1 MYSDLVRDKY
11 TEVIECI
18 ENSALSAIK
27 ARRLGVIIL
36 QRLEKYYRHI
46 LELDSME
53 PFSELLAVR
62 SYVEENINNLDSDV
76 LSRYIVLC
84 NETGAIV
91 GEADEVEIFT
101 EEQILAISKKYYEE
115 IQEVEG
121 ECKVSNEYAYC
132 LMGALYYL
140 INYFLLIEDSIKE
153 SLLNIL
159 SCLFEDLL
167 VDFSEELMNL
177 INEDFIEVTLE
188 LLVKEING

>member
-1 MYSDLVRDKY
+1 MSAANILKKLFCGLVVLGITFGATITIAASVDCPDCPPEKDGSIFPGGSCKNCNQDNEVLDKDGNLVFV
-11 TEVIECI
+11 TKGDNNANIDD
-18 ENSALSAIK
+18 
-27 ARRLGVIIL
+27 
-36 QRLEKYYRHI
+36 EK
-46 LELDSME
+46 
-53 PFSELLAVR
+53 V
-62 SYVEENINNLDSDV
+62 
-76 LSRYIVLC
+76 
-84 NETGAIV
+84 
-91 GEADEVEIFT
+91 T

-132 LMGALYYL
+132 LLGALYYL

-188 LLVKEING
+188 LLGKEING

>member
-1 MYSDLVRDKY
+1 MCSDLVRDKY

-76 LSRYIVLC
+76 LSRNIVLC

>member
-1 MYSDLVRDKY
+1 MCSDLVRDKY

-27 ARRLGVIIL
+27 ARHLGVIIL

>member
-1 MYSDLVRDKY
+1 MYNDLARDKY
-11 TEVIECI
+11 TELIECI
-18 ENSALSAIK
+18 ENSDINATK
-27 ARRLGVIIL
+27 ARSLGVIIL
-36 QRLEKYYRHI
+36 RRLEKYYRHI

-121 ECKVSNEYAYC
+121 NQCR
-132 LMGALYYL
+132 
-140 INYFLLIEDSIKE
+140 IFLSRCRR
-153 SLLNIL
+153 SSPN
-159 SCLFEDLL
+159 S
-167 VDFSEELMNL
+167 SAWMRAPSQR
-177 INEDFIEVTLE
+177 TLPSRRIWARTAWIWWSW
-188 LLVKEING
+188 LWLWKMSSRSARSARTS

>member
-1 MYSDLVRDKY
+1 MCNDLVRDKY

-62 SYVEENINNLDSDV
+62 SYVEENINNLDADV

-84 NETGAIV
+84 NEIGAIV

>member
-1 MYSDLVRDKY
+1 MYNDLARDKY
-11 TEVIECI
+11 TELIECI
-18 ENSALSAIK
+18 ENSDINARK
-27 ARRLGVIIL
+27 ARNLGVIML

-62 SYVEENINNLDSDV
+62 SYVEENINNLDTDV

-84 NETGAIV
+84 NETGSIV
-91 GEADEVEIFT
+91 GESDEAEIFT
-101 EEQILAISKKYYEE
+101 EEQILSISKKYYEE

-121 ECKVSNEYAYC
+121 ECKISNEYAYC
-132 LMGALYYL
+132 IMGALYYL

-153 SLLNIL
+153 SLLNIS
-159 SCLFEDLL
+159 SCLFEDFL
-167 VDFSEELMNL
+167 VDFSEELMTL
-177 INEDFIEVTLE
+177 TNEDFIEVTLE

>member
-1 MYSDLVRDKY
+1 MCSDLVRDNY

>member
-1 MYSDLVRDKY
+1 MCSDLVRDKY